1 MNFGETFGNFDLMLI
16 DISVVS
22 YSGVVVNILLHLV
35 ATAGGKFDNN
45 AKFVYNIYVD
55 EKVLSVSLIYF
66 LRVPDSMLHYS
77 TS

>member
-22 YSGVVVNILLHLV
+22 YSGVVVNVLLHFV
-35 ATAGGKFDNN
+35 ATTGGKFDNN

-77 TS
+77 IS